1 MDHGVLYLY
10 DSCNKKL
17 YYYVE
22 ENDGY
27 IRLRTGSRSR
37 PTIGSAHAK
46 LKMVKNSPWAV
57 CYSPLLGAIRG
68 QAPLN

>member
-37 PTIGSAHAK
+37 PTIVSPYAK

-57 CYSPLLGAIRG
+57 CCTALHNVQLEDKLP
-68 QAPLN
+68 